1 MVMDY
6 FIVLRYSFLTVS
18 NNCHYFTY
26 VQSQKVLG
34 TELVIESDTI
44 ILFLLS
50 LWPLV
55 TTEYFFIFVH
65 VLEIEMLSDSLQNV
79 LM

>member
-1 MVMDY
+1 MY
-6 FIVLRYSFLTVS
+6 RA
-18 NNCHYFTY
+18 
-26 VQSQKVLG
+26 QKVLG
-34 TELVIESDTI
+34 TELVIELDTI